1 MQLISKFKEKRIRLL
16 LCVADVFCNYIWVI
30 PLNNKEGITNTN
42 SLQKAFNESK
52 RKPSKI
58 WADKGCEVH
67 NKNMKSLLKV
77 TA

>member
-58 WADKGCEVH
+58 
-67 NKNMKSLLKV
+67 
-77 TA
+77 